1 MNILIDTNAY
11 ASFKYGEETTV
22 AILQKAELIGLSVIV
37 IGELL
42 SGFRLGKYEKQN
54 CKELNDFIASTRV
67 RILFIDENTTYYY
80 SMIYHQLKEKG
91 KPIPTNDLWIAA
103 TAFQNG
109 LPIFTYDRHFSEI
122 DGLLVI
128 NSPELLI

>member
-1 MNILIDTNAY
+1 MGMNILIDTNAY
-11 ASFKYGEETTV
+11 AAFKYGVETTV

-42 SGFRLGKYEKQN
+42 SGFCLGKHEKQN
-54 CKELNDFIASTRV
+54 RKELNDFIASTRV
-67 RILFIDENTTYYY
+67 RILSINENTAYYY
-80 SMIYHQLKEKG
+80 SMIYQQLKEKG

-109 LPIFTYDRHFSEI
+109 LSIFTYDRHFSEI

-128 NSPELLI
+128 NSPE